1 MNKKLRDQKTFIHL
15 CFVVLPASGSRSS
28 AILTTF
34 SRNEI
39 IPTLTSCP
47 SSSWLPEIRVK
58 FHVEFEQFHGG
69 RFTNLFL
76 NTLNTGYINTFN
88 TNNEE
93 NKKTIENGRKSN
105 ANTLFSN
112 DIIYLKHPG

>member
-1 MNKKLRDQKTFIHL
+1 MA
-15 CFVVLPASGSRSS
+15 V
-28 AILTTF
+28 
-34 SRNEI
+34 
-39 IPTLTSCP
+39 
-47 SSSWLPEIRVK
+47 
-58 FHVEFEQFHGG
+58 
-69 RFTNLFL
+69 NLFL